1 MTDWPNK
8 LALPLCLKPDN
19 ESAFTMTLGHF
30 LSSEYDDIIPLT
42 NGSGGQGTV
51 FKARHREFGQLRAVK
66 WLHGTIESSPD
77 DSNQPNKTNRLYQV
91 FIREARN
98 LMQLN
103 TAYHPNIVR
112 IYNARL
118 IQHHA
123 MWFPIL
129 EMELIKGTDLNT
141 LIEQALPGGLP
152 ISLVE
157 TLVGQMASA
166 LAYCH
171 TLNVIHRD
179 IKSPNVMQDSQA
191 GKFVLVDYGL
201 SLLAGEPVSQE
212 RRGTPQYMSPEQYEG
227 LDPSYQSDIYSL
239 GVVLYEAL
247 TGELPFG
254 PQPSSDL
261 WRFYSQSH
269 LHASVVPISS
279 LRTDVPAWLEE
290 VVLICLAKDPL
301 ARFANG
307 QALVNYLASRVV
319 SPESSSNQPT
329 PQPVAGLTLP
339 APEWAVR
346 KRPGPAQNEPIDVPR
361 IASSMPPPSP
371 QAAPRYEPPPV
382 TRPQPSAKPGRGSR
396 RLVGIGLLLLGIAA
410 GAYWLLS
417 SGSVGEDIKQARA
430 LEQAGQYSQA
440 AAIYQRLID
449 QGDPSAH
456 KPLFKMYMGGHIGGE
471 QRCRKAFDLLKA
483 AADAD
488 DYQAC
493 NVLGYVYEYGEYI
506 NRETGKVICQYEPNA
521 ELAFQYVQKAATAG
535 NVEAMRQLATYYE
548 RGFGTAVDEQ
558 QAAHWREKEP

>member
-1 MTDWPNK
+1 
-8 LALPLCLKPDN
+8 
-19 ESAFTMTLGHF
+19 MTLGHF
-30 LSSEYDDIIPLT
+30 LSSEYDDIVPLAG
-42 NGSGGQGTV
+42 GSGGQGTV

-66 WLHGTIESSPD
+66 WLHGTIESNPE

-112 IYNARL
+112 IFNARL
-118 IQHHA
+118 IQHQVT
-123 MWFPIL
+123 WFPIL
-129 EMELIKGTDLNT
+129 EMELIEGTDLNT
-141 LIEQALPGGLP
+141 LIEQAQPGGLP
-152 ISLVE
+152 IGVVE
-157 TLVGQMASA
+157 TLLSQMASA

-171 TLNVIHRD
+171 SLNVIHRD

-247 TGELPFG
+247 TGQLPFG
-254 PQPSSDL
+254 PQPSSDH

-269 LHASVVPISS
+269 LHAPVVPIGS
-279 LRTDVPAWLEE
+279 LRTDVPLWLEE
-290 VVLICLAKDPL
+290 VVLICLDKDPL

-307 QALVNYLASRVV
+307 QALVSYLVSRGV
-319 SPESSSNQPT
+319 SPESSSS
-329 PQPVAGLTLP
+329 QPVAGLTLP

-346 KRPGPAQNEPIDVPR
+346 RQPGPTTNQPTDTLGVAP
-361 IASSMPPPSP
+361 SMPPTNP
-371 QAAPRYEPPPV
+371 QATPRYETPPV
-382 TRPQPSAKPGRGSR
+382 AGPTPPAKPERGSRR
-396 RLVGIGLLLLGIAA
+396 RLVGIGLLLLGLAA

-417 SGSVGEDIKQARA
+417 SGSVGEDIKQARV
-430 LEQAGQYSQA
+430 LEQDGQYNQA
-440 AAIYQRLID
+440 AEIYQRLID
-449 QGDPSAH
+449 QGDPSAY
-456 KPLFKMYMGGHIGGE
+456 KPLFALYMDGHIGGE
-471 QRCRKAFDLLKA
+471 QRCRKAFDLLRA

-488 DYQAC
+488 DYRAC

-506 NRETGKVICQYEPNA
+506 NRETGQVTCQYEPNA
-521 ELAFQYVQKAATAG
+521 GLAFQYVQKAAMGG
-535 NVEAMRQLATYYE
+535 NMEAMRQLATYYE
-548 RGFGTAVDEQ
+548 RGFGTGVDEQ
-558 QAAHWREKEP
+558 QAAYWRQKEP

>member
-8 LALPLCLKPDN
+8 LALPLGFKPDY

-30 LSSEYDDIIPLT
+30 LSSEYDDIVPLAG
-42 NGSGGQGTV
+42 GSGGQGTV

-66 WLHGTIESSPD
+66 WLHGTIESSLD

-118 IQHHA
+118 IQHQA

-129 EMELIKGTDLNT
+129 EMELIEGTDLNT
-141 LIEQALPGGLP
+141 LIEQAQPGGLP
-152 ISLVE
+152 ISVVE
-157 TLVGQMASA
+157 TLVSQLASA

-171 TLNVIHRD
+171 MLNVIHRD

-227 LDPSYQSDIYSL
+227 LDPSYQSDIYSV

-247 TGELPFG
+247 TGQLPFG

-269 LHASVVPISS
+269 LHAPVVPIVS
-279 LRTDVPAWLEE
+279 LRTDVPTWLEE
-290 VVLICLAKDPL
+290 VVLICLAKDPR

-307 QALVNYLASRVV
+307 QALVNHLTSRGIP
-319 SPESSSNQPT
+319 PESFSS
-329 PQPVAGLTLP
+329 QPVAGLTLP
-339 APEWAVR
+339 GPEWAAR
-346 KRPGPAQNEPIDVPR
+346 KQPGPATNQPIDVPR
-361 IASSMPPPSP
+361 VAPSMPPPNP

-382 TRPQPSAKPGRGSR
+382 TRPKPPAKPGRGSR
-396 RLVGIGLLLLGIAA
+396 RLIGIGLLLLSMAA

-430 LEQAGQYSQA
+430 LEQDGQYSQA

-449 QGDPSAH
+449 QGDPSAY
-456 KPLFKMYMGGHIGGE
+456 KPLFTLYMEGHIDEE
-471 QRCRKAFDLLKA
+471 QRCRKAFDLLRA

-506 NRETGKVICQYEPNA
+506 NRETGQVICQYEPNA
-521 ELAFQYVQKAATAG
+521 GLAFQYVQKAAMAG
-535 NVEAMRQLATYYE
+535 NVEAMRQLATYYG

-558 QAAHWREKEP
+558 QAAYWRQKEL